1 MTSVQK
7 GQEKHLA
14 VICGFM
20 DSRILQSLTCI
31 CTFIKQALAP
41 AADQCLQRL
50 LISSLAISEEGHSG
64 PWKMIQ

>member
-1 MTSVQK
+1 MTPVQK

-20 DSRILQSLTCI
+20 DSSILQRLTCI

-41 AADQCLQRL
+41 ATNQCLQG
-50 LISSLAISEEGHSG
+50 IPVSSLAISEEGHSV
-64 PWKMIQ
+64 PWKTIQ